1 MGYGLFLS
9 MAVRESF
16 LTVRER
22 LAAAPGPRHYSP
34 DITFKKSKWRGIL
47 V

>member
-1 MGYGLFLS
+1 MGYAPFLS

-16 LTVRER
+16 LTVGKS
-22 LAAAPGPRHYSP
+22 LAAAPGPDT
-34 DITFKKSKWRGIL
+34 DITFKKSKGGGIL